1 MTYRK
6 SSKVNAKLNLER
18 VKKVAVKKAKSQ
30 KRAKRKTPDLDE
42 VIKKTLLL
50 LEKNGAV
57 GFRLEDLIEQ
67 TGVSKSS
74 LYLHFGDRD
83 GLIAVALESAFV
95 RDIRANVDG
104 AIAIFSKVK
113 TKKQMQQAIPTL
125 VDAALNL
132 RNDSRWQRVMVL
144 SSARHRQDML
154 KRISDSQIMFNSA
167 LEEIVRDK
175 QQLGILRND
184 LDAREIGVLIQ
195 AAISG
200 RIFRDLDPKMKDAN
214 LKNWRKVLISVYES
228 FLA

>member
-1 MTYRK
+1 VST
-6 SSKVNAKLNLER
+6 SGG
-18 VKKVAVKKAKSQ
+18 VKKTKIK
-30 KRAKRKTPDLDE
+30 KRAKRKTPDLHE
-42 VIKKTLLL
+42 IVEKTIAL
-50 LEKNGAV
+50 LERDGAV
-57 GFRLEDLIEQ
+57 GFRIEDLIAQ

-95 RDIRANVDG
+95 RDVRANVDA

-132 RNDSRWQRVMVL
+132 RNDARWQRVMVL
-144 SSARHRQDML
+144 SSARHRQDL
-154 KRISDSQIMFNSA
+154 SKRISDSQIMFNSA

-175 QQLGILRND
+175 QQLGVIRND

-195 AAISG
+195 AAIFG

-214 LKNWRKVLISVYES
+214 LKNWRKVLISLYEF

>member
-1 MTYRK
+1 MSTTGG
-6 SSKVNAKLNLER
+6 
-18 VKKVAVKKAKSQ
+18 VKKTKIK
-30 KRAKRKTPDLDE
+30 KRAKRKTPDLHE
-42 VIKKTLLL
+42 IVEKTIAL
-50 LEKNGAV
+50 LERDGAV
-57 GFRLEDLIEQ
+57 GFRIEDLIAQ
-67 TGVSKSS
+67 TGISKSS

-95 RDIRANVDG
+95 RDVRANVDG

-154 KRISDSQIMFNSA
+154 KRISDSQLMFNSA

-175 QQLGILRND
+175 QQLGIIRND

-195 AAISG
+195 AAIFG

-214 LKNWRKVLISVYES
+214 LKNWRKVLISLYEF

>member
-1 MTYRK
+1 MSTTGG
-6 SSKVNAKLNLER
+6 
-18 VKKVAVKKAKSQ
+18 VKKTKIK
-30 KRAKRKTPDLDE
+30 KRAKRKTPDLHE
-42 VIKKTLLL
+42 IVEKTIAL
-50 LEKNGAV
+50 LERDGAV
-57 GFRLEDLIEQ
+57 GFRIEDLIAQ
-67 TGVSKSS
+67 TGISKSS

-95 RDIRANVDG
+95 RDVRANVDG

-132 RNDSRWQRVMVL
+132 RNDARWQRVMVL
-144 SSARHRQDML
+144 SSARHRQDLL

-175 QQLGILRND
+175 QRLGIIRND

-195 AAISG
+195 AAIFG
-200 RIFRDLDPKMKDAN
+200 RILRDLDSKMKGAN
-214 LKNWRKVLISVYES
+214 LENWRKVLISVYET

>member
-1 MTYRK
+1 MSTTGG
-6 SSKVNAKLNLER
+6 
-18 VKKVAVKKAKSQ
+18 VKKTKIK
-30 KRAKRKTPDLDE
+30 KRAKRKTPDLHE
-42 VIKKTLLL
+42 IVEKTIAL
-50 LEKNGAV
+50 LERDGAV
-57 GFRLEDLIEQ
+57 GFRIEDLIAQ

-95 RDIRANVDG
+95 RDVRANVDA

-132 RNDSRWQRVMVL
+132 RNDARWQRVMVL
-144 SSARHRQDML
+144 SSARHRQDL
-154 KRISDSQIMFNSA
+154 SKRISDSQVMFNSA

-175 QQLGILRND
+175 QQLGVIRND

-195 AAISG
+195 AAIFG

-214 LKNWRKVLISVYES
+214 LKNWRKVLISLYEF

>member
-1 MTYRK
+1 VSTTGG
-6 SSKVNAKLNLER
+6 
-18 VKKVAVKKAKSQ
+18 VKKTKIK
-30 KRAKRKTPDLDE
+30 KRAKRKTPDLHE
-42 VIKKTLLL
+42 IVEKTIAL
-50 LEKNGAV
+50 LERDGAV
-57 GFRLEDLIEQ
+57 GFRIEDLIAQ
-67 TGVSKSS
+67 TGISKSS

-95 RDIRANVDG
+95 RDVRANVDA

-132 RNDSRWQRVMVL
+132 RNDARWQRVMVL
-144 SSARHRQDML
+144 SSARHRQDL
-154 KRISDSQIMFNSA
+154 SKRISDSQIMFNSA

-175 QQLGILRND
+175 QQLGVIRND
-184 LDAREIGVLIQ
+184 LDAREIGILIQ
-195 AAISG
+195 AAIFG

-214 LKNWRKVLISVYES
+214 LKNWRKVLISLYEF

>member
-1 MTYRK
+1 MTK
-6 SSKVNAKLNLER
+6 TVG
-18 VKKVAVKKAKSQ
+18 VKKTKIK
-30 KRAKRKTPDLDE
+30 KRAKRKTPDLHE
-42 VIKKTLLL
+42 IVEKTIVL
-50 LEKNGAV
+50 LERDGAV
-57 GFRLEDLIEQ
+57 GFRIEDLIAQ
-67 TGVSKSS
+67 TGISKSS

-95 RDIRANVDG
+95 RDVRANVDG
-104 AIAIFSKVK
+104 AIAIFSKVE

-132 RNDSRWQRVMVL
+132 RNESRWQRLMVL
-144 SSARHRQDML
+144 SSARHHQDML

-175 QQLGILRND
+175 QQLGIIRND

-195 AAISG
+195 AAIFG
-200 RIFRDLDPKMKDAN
+200 RIFRDLDPKMKDTN
-214 LKNWRKVLISVYES
+214 LKSWRKVLISVYET

>member
-1 MTYRK
+1 VSTTGG
-6 SSKVNAKLNLER
+6 
-18 VKKVAVKKAKSQ
+18 VKKTKIK
-30 KRAKRKTPDLDE
+30 KRAKRKTPDLHE
-42 VIKKTLLL
+42 IVEKTIAL
-50 LEKNGAV
+50 LERDGAV
-57 GFRLEDLIEQ
+57 GFRIEDLIDQ

-95 RDIRANVDG
+95 RDVRANVDA

-132 RNDSRWQRVMVL
+132 RNDARWQRVMVL
-144 SSARHRQDML
+144 SSARHRQDL
-154 KRISDSQIMFNSA
+154 SKRISDSQIMFNSA

-175 QQLGILRND
+175 QQLGVIRND

-195 AAISG
+195 AAIFG

-214 LKNWRKVLISVYES
+214 LKNWRKVLISLYEF

>member
-1 MTYRK
+1 MTK
-6 SSKVNAKLNLER
+6 TVG
-18 VKKVAVKKAKSQ
+18 VKKTKIK
-30 KRAKRKTPDLDE
+30 KRAKRKTPDLHE
-42 VIKKTLLL
+42 IVEKTIVL
-50 LEKNGAV
+50 LERDGAV
-57 GFRLEDLIEQ
+57 GFRIEDLIAQ
-67 TGVSKSS
+67 TGISKSS

-95 RDIRANVDG
+95 RDVRANVDG

-132 RNDSRWQRVMVL
+132 RNESRWQRLMVL
-144 SSARHRQDML
+144 SSARHHQDML

-175 QQLGILRND
+175 QQLGIIRND

-195 AAISG
+195 AAIFG
-200 RIFRDLDPKMKDAN
+200 RIFRDLDPKMKDTN
-214 LKNWRKVLISVYES
+214 LKNWRKVLISVYET

>member
-1 MTYRK
+1 MSTTGG
-6 SSKVNAKLNLER
+6 
-18 VKKVAVKKAKSQ
+18 VKKTKIK
-30 KRAKRKTPDLDE
+30 KRAKRKTPDLHE
-42 VIKKTLLL
+42 IVEKTIAL
-50 LEKNGAV
+50 LERDGAV
-57 GFRLEDLIEQ
+57 GFRIEDLIAQ
-67 TGVSKSS
+67 TGISKSS

-95 RDIRANVDG
+95 RDVRANVDG

-132 RNDSRWQRVMVL
+132 RNDARWQRVMVL
-144 SSARHRQDML
+144 SSARHRQDLL

-175 QQLGILRND
+175 QRLGIIRND

-195 AAISG
+195 AAIFG
-200 RIFRDLDPKMKDAN
+200 RIFRDLDSKMKGAN
-214 LKNWRKVLISVYES
+214 LENWRKVLISVYET